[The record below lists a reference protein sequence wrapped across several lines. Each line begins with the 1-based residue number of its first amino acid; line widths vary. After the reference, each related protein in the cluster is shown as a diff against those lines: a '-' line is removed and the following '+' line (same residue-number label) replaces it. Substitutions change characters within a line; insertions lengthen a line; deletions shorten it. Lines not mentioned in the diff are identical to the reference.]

1 MHSSLS
7 NSSLPG
13 ADGTVAAQG
22 SPAEQPVSE
31 SWLKAVLWDMDGT
44 LVDTEPHWIDAE
56 RALVEEFGGT
66 WQHSQAIELVGQ
78 SLWHS
83 AGILQQAGVALG
95 KREII
100 DELTRRVI
108 GRIRLELPWRPGARE
123 LLADLRNAG
132 VRCALVTMSEG
143 PLAAEILAA
152 LPDGSFEFMVTGDQV
167 EHGKPHP
174 EPYLRAIEQLRET
187 DPELAA
193 AHCLA
198 LEDSVPGVTSALAA
212 GLLTV
217 GIPHTVPLPD
227 DPARV
232 TWDTLAGTTAADLM
246 ALKATAQT

>member
-1 MHSSLS
+1 MASNRNGPVALRKPISTDFAVSIVRFGLPIS
-7 NSSLPG
+7 KVAVASCAPRENSSAGFGARSTYCAVMLP
-13 ADGTVAAQG
+13 TR
-22 SPAEQPVSE
+22 SPGRFWINP
-31 SWLKAVLWDMDGT
+31 T
-44 LVDTEPHWIDAE
+44 LP
-56 RALVEEFGGT
+56 LV
-66 WQHSQAIELVGQ
+66 
-78 SLWHS
+78 
-83 AGILQQAGVALG
+83 
-95 KREII
+95 

-152 LPDGSFEFMVTGDQV
+152 LPDGSFKFMVTGDQV

-187 DPELAA
+187 DPGLAA

-217 GIPHTVPLPD
+217 GIRGFQPTGWIGSIIGAIVVLVIYNK
-227 DPARV
+227 V
-232 TWDTLAGTTAADLM
+232 TGRKSRQD
-246 ALKATAQT
+246 